1 MSAAKISFP
10 GFDAPAASF
19 EAPLEMLSACHGRV
33 ERQCQTL
40 LRLVPHLAA
49 SGSHQ
54 AAREAAQ
61 NVMRYFDTS
70 ARHHHADEE
79 EDLFPALLLSAPEA
93 ELAPLRELIDA
104 LLGQHRELERAWSEL
119 RWKLEGVWLE
129 TMRDL
134 DADEVRRM
142 VDLYRSHIERE
153 EEELLPLAARVL
165 GVRSWTASGVRLRR
179 GIRMSNRRTEPCLIK
194 SSNYHRQ
201 TLRSPRAR
209 TEDHSSDG
217 APVLP
222 RTRPPG
228 PFSALPRVRRA
239 VRVRDPPP

>member
-49 SGSHQ
+49 SGSDQ

-79 EDLFPALLLSAPEA
+79 EDLFPALLQSAPEA
-93 ELAPLRELIDA
+93 ELAPLRELIAA
-104 LLGQHRELERAWSEL
+104 LQAQHRELERAWGEL

-134 DADEVRRM
+134 DADEVGRL

-153 EEELLPLAARVL
+153 EEELLPFAARVL
-165 GVRSWTASGVRLRR
+165 GVAQLDSVGRAMRLRR
-179 GIRMSNRRTEPCLIK
+179 GIK
-194 SSNYHRQ
+194 
-201 TLRSPRAR
+201 
-209 TEDHSSDG
+209 D
-217 APVLP
+217 V
-222 RTRPPG
+222 
-228 PFSALPRVRRA
+228 
-239 VRVRDPPP
+239 